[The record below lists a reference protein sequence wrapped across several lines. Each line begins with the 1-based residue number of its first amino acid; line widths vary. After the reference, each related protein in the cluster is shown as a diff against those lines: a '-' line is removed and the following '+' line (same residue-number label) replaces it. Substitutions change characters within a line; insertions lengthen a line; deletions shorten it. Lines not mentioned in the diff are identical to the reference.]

1 MNKKIANAI
10 VFGVTS
16 AAVIAGLIVGNSM
29 VKRYESE
36 INSVLNPPI
45 IDQEALNQ
53 SASNGQELSKKL
65 MQEGAILLQND
76 GTLPLDYSV
85 TKKVNV
91 FGWRSVDW
99 IHGSDGRNASGR
111 VAPEDG
117 DYTKN
122 IDLVKALQTMAL
134 RRILVYT
141 TCIVPTAN
149 QCGSSWIRETLISMT

>member
-53 SASNGQELSKKL
+53 SSSKRW
-65 MQEGAILLQND
+65 NF
-76 GTLPLDYSV
+76 TS
-85 TKKVNV
+85 
-91 FGWRSVDW
+91 
-99 IHGSDGRNASGR
+99 
-111 VAPEDG
+111 
-117 DYTKN
+117 
-122 IDLVKALQTMAL
+122 
-134 RRILVYT
+134 
-141 TCIVPTAN
+141 
-149 QCGSSWIRETLISMT
+149 